1 MLVETGPKVHAG
13 AAWPDGSIH
22 LVQGDSSLALN
33 STIRALAQRGPGIIV
48 AASQTSAALRAA
60 LALDRIENVHI
71 VDCVTALT
79 AARPPSDSA
88 TTYLE
93 SPNLLEAMALRAQ
106 AQMARGGRWLVV
118 DCLSSLAD
126 HNGLEAVAEWTHT
139 MVNQLRS
146 RDITGAMVFNSAT
159 GEGLE
164 SALAHHFDG
173 VARLPD
179 PGLAGPVRPAGPD
192 PR

>member
-1 MLVETGPKVHAG
+1 MLVLAGGTGSAE
-13 AAWPDGSIH
+13 AAWPDGAIH
-22 LVQGDSSLALN
+22 LVEGDSTLALN
-33 STIRALAQRGPGIIV
+33 RTIRTLASRGPGVVV
-48 AASQTSAALRAA
+48 AASQTSASLRAA

-79 AARPPSDSA
+79 AARPPSDGA

-126 HNGLEAVAEWTHT
+126 HNGLDAVAEWTHT

-146 RDITGAMVFNSAT
+146 RDLAGAMVFNSAT
-159 GEGLE
+159 GAGLE

-179 PGLAGPVRPAGPD
+179 PGLAGTVRPAGPD